1 LAACVHPAN
10 IPDGVGGRLV
20 VDGIRDHFPRLDYLW
35 ADAGYRGSFCDWAQQ
50 TQTLAVQ
57 IVERPPRRTDG
68 PPCPRFQAA
77 PRRWVVE
84 RTFAWLGRYR
94 RMSRDY
100 EYLGE
105 TTRANIH
112 ICMIRLML
120 RRLAYP

>member
-1 LAACVHPAN
+1 MRPHYSTDLTDPEWARLAPV
-10 IPDGVGGRLV
+10 IPEPKTGGRPARDRREIIDAISYV
-20 VDGIRDHFPRLDYLW
+20 IR
-35 ADAGYRGSFCDWAQQ
+35 
-50 TQTLAVQ
+50 TQRLAVQ